1 MDNKGLHNL
10 VLNSDS
16 NIFLLRVEFTI
27 SQRNIMYVDIIE
39 CSQKYLRKMFCKT
52 FCLKSLNSNMYIAQE
67 FCKWRNFQSF
77 LQVIELDLL

>member
-27 SQRNIMYVDIIE
+27 SQRNIMYICRYYRMFTKISEENVLQNILSKIFKL
-39 CSQKYLRKMFCKT
+39 KYVHCTRVL
-52 FCLKSLNSNMYIAQE
+52 
-67 FCKWRNFQSF
+67 
-77 LQVIELDLL
+77 

>member
-27 SQRNIMYVDIIE
+27 SQRNIMYICRYYRIFTKIFEENVLQNILSKIFKL
-39 CSQKYLRKMFCKT
+39 KYVHCTRVL
-52 FCLKSLNSNMYIAQE
+52 
-67 FCKWRNFQSF
+67 
-77 LQVIELDLL
+77 